1 MGKTTVLFL
10 CTGNSARSQMA
21 EALLRKH
28 GGVRFEVHSAGL
40 EPSVINPYAVKV
52 LNEIGI
58 DTAGQYSKSLDIY
71 IGKKN
76 FDFLIT
82 VCSNADEKCPVF
94 PGMGNRLH
102 WPFED
107 PAAFAGSEEDKTQK
121 FREIRD
127 LIERRIIDWLRAL
140 DQSHEFIKR

>member
-40 EPSVINPYAVKV
+40 EPSVINPYAIKV
-52 LNEIGI
+52 LKEIDI
-58 DTAGQYSKSLDIY
+58 DTAGQYSKPLDTY

>member
-1 MGKTTVLFL
+1 MKSVSIPP
-10 CTGNSARSQMA
+10 GNIQNHSISTSERKFRYHR
-21 EALLRKH
+21 LL
-28 GGVRFEVHSAGL
+28 
-40 EPSVINPYAVKV
+40 
-52 LNEIGI
+52 
-58 DTAGQYSKSLDIY
+58 
-71 IGKKN
+71 
-76 FDFLIT
+76 
-82 VCSNADEKCPVF
+82 NADEKCPVF
-94 PGMGNRLH
+94 PGMGNRLY

>member
-1 MGKTTVLFL
+1 MEKMTVLFL

-28 GGVRFEVHSAGL
+28 GGSRFEVHSAGL

-52 LNEIGI
+52 LNEISI
-58 DTAGQYSKSLDIY
+58 DTTGQYSKPLDTY
-71 IGKKN
+71 IGKKY

-82 VCSNADEKCPVF
+82 VCSSADEKCPVF
-94 PGMGNRLH
+94 PGMGKRLH

-107 PAAFAGSEEDKTQK
+107 PAAFVGNDEEKTQK
-121 FREIRD
+121 FREIRIQ
-127 LIERRIIDWLRAL
+127 IEGRIIDWLRDL
-140 DQSHEFIKR
+140 SYLE

>member
-1 MGKTTVLFL
+1 MSKPNVLFL

-28 GGVRFEVHSAGL
+28 GGGRFEVHSAGL

-52 LNEIGI
+52 LHEAGI
-58 DTAGQYSKSLDIY
+58 DTSGQYSKSLETY
-71 IGKKN
+71 IGRKN

-102 WPFED
+102 WSFED
-107 PAAFAGSEEDKTQK
+107 PAAFVGSDEEKTQK

-127 LIERRIIDWLRAL
+127 QIERRIINWLRDL
-140 DQSHEFIKR
+140 THP

>member
-28 GGVRFEVHSAGL
+28 GGSRFEIHSAGL

>member
-28 GGVRFEVHSAGL
+28 GGSRFEIHSAGL

-127 LIERRIIDWLRAL
+127 LIETRIIDWLRAL